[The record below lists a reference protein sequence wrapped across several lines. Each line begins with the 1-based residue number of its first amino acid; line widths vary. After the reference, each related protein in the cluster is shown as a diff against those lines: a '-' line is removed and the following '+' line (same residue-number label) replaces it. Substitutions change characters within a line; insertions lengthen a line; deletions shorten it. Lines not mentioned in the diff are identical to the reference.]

1 MEDKLELELYT
12 RPTCSD
18 CQDAKRYLSSN
29 NIHYVNKNV
38 AGNLSLEKDLEKIT
52 GNRIVPMFA
61 FYKKGLFG
69 NRKLVE
75 HFIGFENNKDEII
88 SLLKNNE
95 KNR

>member
-18 CQDAKRYLSSN
+18 CQDAKKHLTSN
-29 NIHYVNKNV
+29 RIHFADKDVSKNP
-38 AGNLSLEKDLEKIT
+38 SLEEELKKIS

-69 NRKLVE
+69 NRKLVK
-75 HFIGFENNKDEII
+75 HFIGFENNRDEIVRI
-88 SLLKNNE
+88 LNKN
-95 KNR
+95 K

>member
-18 CQDAKRYLSSN
+18 CQDAKKYLTSN
-29 NIHYVNKNV
+29 RIHFADKDVSKD
-38 AGNLSLEKDLEKIT
+38 LSLEKEMKKIS

-69 NRKLVE
+69 KRKLIK
-75 HFIGFENNKDEII
+75 HFIGFENNRNEI
-88 SLLKNNE
+88 LNMLK
-95 KNR
+95 K